1 MIVYKKN
8 NNALK
13 HEVSTV
19 SKVHTQVCRATLIAA
34 NTIEADDLMLF
45 LDGQFKR
52 GVTDHKRLVDI
63 ALSKISADGRVVK
76 NNEPTSSQK

>member
-8 NNALK
+8 NNALT

-34 NTIEADDLMLF
+34 NTIEADELMLF

-52 GVTDHKRLVDI
+52 GVTDHKRLVDM
-63 ALSKISADGRVVK
+63 ALANINSADKVKRMNERVSEGK
-76 NNEPTSSQK
+76 